1 MTSCMPDAPKA
12 TQLYKTLSK
21 GTPPLVCDTLKTNGT
36 LLNQLLFVTNGTIGL
51 LTFLILTTG

>member
-1 MTSCMPDAPKA
+1 MPDAPKA